1 LAFLFIFLQCRQQP
15 SDKGIVIKSYY
26 DNGKLKDSITL
37 NTDSLKNGK
46 CFYFDDEGDLDS
58 TVTFL
63 NGKRNGL
70 KSKFFGEYGV
80 YTYNYINDT
89 LFEER
94 NYDTLNRLIYIA
106 PLDVNNL
113 PKTTYKLL
121 SNSASVDK
129 IKGDTISLITPGL
142 PSFNRGLNII
152 GATFRNLKE
161 ENTYEI
167 RTTKQIDSS
176 KNVFILVKIYDRWI
190 GEDQIPTR
198 IDTLIIP
205 VK

>member
-1 LAFLFIFLQCRQQP
+1 M
-15 SDKGIVIKSYY
+15 IKSYY

-37 NTDSLKNGK
+37 NADSLKNGK
-46 CFYFDDEGDLDS
+46 CFYFDNEGDLDS

-63 NGKRNGL
+63 NGKHNGL

-89 LFEER
+89 LVEER
-94 NYDTLNRLIYIA
+94 NYDTLNRLVYVA
-106 PLDVNNL
+106 PLDVKGL
-113 PKTTYKLL
+113 PKTTYTLL
-121 SNSASVDK
+121 STSTSIDK
-129 IKGDTISLITPGL
+129 IKGDTILLINPGL
-142 PSFNRGLNII
+142 PSFNRGLNIT

-161 ENTYEI
+161 ENTFEI

-176 KNVFILVKIYDRWI
+176 KNVIILINIYDRLI
-190 GEDQIPTR
+190 SEAQIPTR
-198 IDTLIIP
+198 VDTLVIP